1 MILNIILVYLHEKI
15 KPAFSDPTVVL
26 RCILIEPVQD
36 GAGTLPD
43 VPLF

>member
-1 MILNIILVYLHEKI
+1 MILNIILAYLHEKI

-26 RCILIEPVQD
+26 RWIVIDPVPD
-36 GAGTLPD
+36 GAGTLPE